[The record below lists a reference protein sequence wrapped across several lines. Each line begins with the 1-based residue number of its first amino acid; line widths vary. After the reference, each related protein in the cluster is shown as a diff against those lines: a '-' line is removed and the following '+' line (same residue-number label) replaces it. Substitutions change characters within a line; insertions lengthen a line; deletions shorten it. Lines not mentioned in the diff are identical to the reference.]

1 MLKSW
6 PTQVL
11 RLSTKSNVWL
21 QISLP
26 TNRNKGA
33 VRAGS
38 IHYSE
43 CKILNIVSPTQVL
56 AGQLYRS
63 LLIILLFRRSLVYKV
78 LVL

>member
-6 PTQVL
+6 ATQAL

-26 TNRNKGA
+26 IIWNKGA

-38 IHYSE
+38 VHYSE
-43 CKILNIVSPTQVL
+43 CKILNIVSPTKVL